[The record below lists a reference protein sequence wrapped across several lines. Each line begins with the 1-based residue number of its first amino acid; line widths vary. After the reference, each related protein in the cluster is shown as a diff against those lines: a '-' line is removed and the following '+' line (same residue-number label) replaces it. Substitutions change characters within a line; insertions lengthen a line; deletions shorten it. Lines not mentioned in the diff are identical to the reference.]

1 MDDHIL
7 SCTFCKKTEH
17 QVQKLV
23 AGPGVY
29 ICDRCTERAHAILHE
44 GDPPRAQG
52 SAWRRVTAQ
61 LRRLV
66 SRWTARVELRRADGH
81 AA

>member
-7 SCTFCKKTEH
+7 SCTFCKKTAH
-17 QVQKLV
+17 QVRKLV

-29 ICDRCTERAHAILHE
+29 ICDRCTERAHAIVQE
-44 GDPPRAQG
+44 GAPPSSAGSLWQRA
-52 SAWRRVTAQ
+52 TAQ
-61 LRRLV
+61 ARRFFAGQINK
-66 SRWTARVELRRADGH
+66 RELHRASGH